1 MSLDHSSSE
10 SRLTPGSSAKAAS
23 ASAPGSSP
31 PRAAHLRAAVGA
43 LTAAP
48 AVLSQQ
54 APAKGWA
61 PGMQPTLWP
70 LTVCASTA
78 LTALSAVC
86 ASTALCAVSAVS
98 AWAAFGTCPRLSSL
112 MSEPFSGAFAATSG
126 IVPGFSRLAVSEC
139 GFSRLAATEC
149 GFSRLPGIDFARI
162 ALPLIFARFA
172 A

>member
-1 MSLDHSSSE
+1 M

-43 LTAAP
+43 LTAMLTA
-48 AVLSQQ
+48 LSQQ

-61 PGMQPTLWP
+61 PGRQPALWP

-86 ASTALCAVSAVS
+86 ASTALCAVPAVS
-98 AWAAFGTCPRLSSL
+98 AWAALGTWPSVSSL
-112 MSEPFSGAFAATSG
+112 MSEPFSGASAAISG
-126 IVPGFSRLAVSEC
+126 IVPCASRPAEIEC

-162 ALPLIFARFA
+162 ARPLSFARFA